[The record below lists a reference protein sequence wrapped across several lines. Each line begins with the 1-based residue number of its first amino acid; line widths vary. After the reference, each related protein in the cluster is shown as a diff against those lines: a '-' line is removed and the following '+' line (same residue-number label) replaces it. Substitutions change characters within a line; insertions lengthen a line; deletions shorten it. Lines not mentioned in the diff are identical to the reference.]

1 MGQHTIEEINN
12 FETFKYDNKTKRI
25 VNQKFKEDTN
35 IDEFLTIQHLLD
47 NCRVRYRFDK
57 NFDIQI
63 LS

>member
-1 MGQHTIEEINN
+1 MGQHVIEALNG
-12 FETFKYDNKTKRI
+12 FETFKYDQNTKRV

-47 NCRVRYRFDK
+47 NFRVRYRFDK
-57 NFDIQI
+57 NFDIQV